1 MDESKKVK
9 EKFDAIFNTT
19 VYMKSLD
26 YLSKTEKDVI
36 ESKLIYLYLL
46 HWTFHI
52 VDLDYLQSY
61 LFLETKIEKERLQH
75 LTSFKN
81 TALNKKSALADE
93 ETKFQSATHLK
104 EEKEQEM
111 KTIHKRIKQVDEL
124 QKNFVEVNSSV
135 SEMKAKIKSFEDQIE
150 ELQGNIQE
158 EFAGDLVQL
167 QNFIKDFKAKIKL
180 TQQEHDSVSI
190 QYL

>member
-1 MDESKKVK
+1 
-9 EKFDAIFNTT
+9 
-19 VYMKSLD
+19 
-26 YLSKTEKDVI
+26 
-36 ESKLIYLYLL
+36 
-46 HWTFHI
+46 
-52 VDLDYLQSY
+52 
-61 LFLETKIEKERLQH
+61 
-75 LTSFKN
+75 
-81 TALNKKSALADE
+81 
-93 ETKFQSATHLK
+93 
-104 EEKEQEM
+104 M